1 MARIY
6 GDLPIA
12 SLDTAI
18 PFSYKHNIIIHLF
31 LQKGTQILQVGKS
44 VPFVRADVLQHHP
57 AGISF
62 AGRPQTQQVGL
73 VLGFWFQHY
82 TTHHS

>member
-1 MARIY
+1 MTRIY
-6 GDLPIA
+6 RNFPIA
-12 SLDTAI
+12 NLDIAI
-18 PFSYKHNIIIHLF
+18 PFSYEHNLIIHLF
-31 LQKGTQILQVGKS
+31 LQKGTQTLQIGKS

-62 AGRPQTQQVGL
+62 VGRPQTQQVGL

-82 TTHHS
+82 ATHHS